1 MEILFFLNNIK
12 IKTYFILN
20 ILKKEAQFIIPA
32 FLCILLFILINSK
45 SFYLLS
51 ELSYWSGNLIN
62 QPYRI
67 LSYSFVHKD
76 FNHLLSNLFG
86 IVVVRYCFINL
97 NLKNIF
103 LFLYLIILLI
113 PIKTF
118 YLFIIDN
125 FLFYNPNHLLVGFS
139 GIIFGT
145 FSFIMLSSI
154 YGKEY
159 ILNIFIGLKKN
170 NEIYRLM
177 TVFLSLGIVYS
188 LLPSISLSGHIAGI
202 LSGFIIFII

>member
-1 MEILFFLNNIK
+1 MK
-12 IKTYFILN
+12 II
-20 ILKKEAQFIIPA
+20 KKEAQFIIPS
-32 FLCILLFILINSK
+32 FLCFLLFVIINFK
-45 SFYLLS
+45 SFFLVS
-51 ELSYWSGNLIN
+51 DLSYWSSYLII

-86 IVVVRYCFINL
+86 IIVVRYCFINL

-103 LFLYLIILLI
+103 LFFYLIILLI
-113 PIKTF
+113 PIQTF
-118 YLFIIDN
+118 FLFIVDN
-125 FLFYNPNHLLVGFS
+125 FIFYNPNHLLAGFS

-145 FSFIMLSSI
+145 FSFILLSSL

-170 NEIYRLM
+170 NEIYKLM

-188 LLPSISLSGHIAGI
+188 FLPSISLSGHIAGI
-202 LSGFIIFII
+202 LSGFIIFIL

>member
-1 MEILFFLNNIK
+1 MNI
-12 IKTYFILN
+12 I
-20 ILKKEAQFIIPA
+20 KKESQFIIPA
-32 FLCILLFILINSK
+32 FLCFLLFIIINLKRLFLVSD
-45 SFYLLS
+45 
-51 ELSYWSGNLIN
+51 LSYWSSYLTN

-76 FNHLLSNLFG
+76 FNHLLSNIFG
-86 IVVVRYCFINL
+86 IIVVRYCFINL

-113 PIKTF
+113 PIQTF
-118 YLFIIDN
+118 FLFVVDN

-145 FSFIMLSSI
+145 FSFILLSSL

-159 ILNIFIGLKKN
+159 IFNIFIGLKKN
-170 NEIYRLM
+170 NEIFRLM

-188 LLPSISLSGHIAGI
+188 LLPSISFAGHITGM
-202 LSGFIIFII
+202 LSGFIIFIL

>member
-1 MEILFFLNNIK
+1 M
-12 IKTYFILN
+12 
-20 ILKKEAQFIIPA
+20 QFIIPS
-32 FLCILLFILINSK
+32 FLCFILFVIINFKRFFLVSD
-45 SFYLLS
+45 
-51 ELSYWSGNLIN
+51 LSYWSSYLIT

-86 IVVVRYCFINL
+86 IIVVRYCFINL

-113 PIKTF
+113 PIQTF
-118 YLFIIDN
+118 FLFIVDN
-125 FLFYNPNHLLVGFS
+125 FIFYNPNHLLVGFS

-145 FSFIMLSSI
+145 FSFILLSSL

-170 NEIYRLM
+170 NEIYKLM

-188 LLPSISLSGHIAGI
+188 FLPSISLSGHIAGI
-202 LSGFIIFII
+202 LSGFIIFIL

>member
-1 MEILFFLNNIK
+1 MK
-12 IKTYFILN
+12 II
-20 ILKKEAQFIIPA
+20 KKEAQFIIPS
-32 FLCILLFILINSK
+32 FLCFLLFVIINFK
-45 SFYLLS
+45 RFFLVPD
-51 ELSYWSGNLIN
+51 LSYWSSYLIT

-86 IVVVRYCFINL
+86 IIVVRYCFINL

-113 PIKTF
+113 PIQTF
-118 YLFIIDN
+118 FLFIVDN
-125 FLFYNPNHLLVGFS
+125 FIFYNPNHLLVGFS

-145 FSFIMLSSI
+145 FSYIWLSSL

-159 ILNIFIGLKKN
+159 MLNIFIGLKKN
-170 NEIYRLM
+170 NEIYKLM

-202 LSGFIIFII
+202 LSGFIIFIL

>member
-1 MEILFFLNNIK
+1 MK
-12 IKTYFILN
+12 IIR
-20 ILKKEAQFIIPA
+20 KEAQFIIPS
-32 FLCILLFILINSK
+32 FLCFLLFIFINFKRFFLVSD
-45 SFYLLS
+45 
-51 ELSYWSGNLIN
+51 LSYWSSYLIN

-67 LSYSFVHKD
+67 LIYSFVHND

-86 IVVVRYCFINL
+86 IIVVRYCFINL

-113 PIKTF
+113 PIQTF
-118 YLFIIDN
+118 FLFILDN
-125 FLFYNPNHLLVGFS
+125 FIFYNPNHLLVGFS

-145 FSFIMLSSI
+145 FSFILLSSL

-170 NEIYRLM
+170 NEIYKLM

-188 LLPSISLSGHIAGI
+188 FLPSISLSGHIAGI
-202 LSGFIIFII
+202 LSGFIIFIL

>member
-1 MEILFFLNNIK
+1 MK
-12 IKTYFILN
+12 II
-20 ILKKEAQFIIPA
+20 KKEAQFIIPS
-32 FLCILLFILINSK
+32 FLCFLLFVIINFKRFFLVSD
-45 SFYLLS
+45 
-51 ELSYWSGNLIN
+51 LSYWSSYLIT

-86 IVVVRYCFINL
+86 IIVVRYCFINL

-113 PIKTF
+113 PMQTF
-118 YLFIIDN
+118 LLFIVDN

-145 FSFIMLSSI
+145 FTFILLSSL

-159 ILNIFIGLKKN
+159 ILDIFIGLKKN

-188 LLPSISLSGHIAGI
+188 LFPSISLSGHIAGI
-202 LSGFIIFII
+202 LSGFIIFIL

>member
-1 MEILFFLNNIK
+1 MK
-12 IKTYFILN
+12 IIR
-20 ILKKEAQFIIPA
+20 KEAQFIIPS
-32 FLCILLFILINSK
+32 FLCFLLFVIINFK
-45 SFYLLS
+45 SFFLVPD
-51 ELSYWSGNLIN
+51 LSYWSSYLIT

-86 IVVVRYCFINL
+86 IIVVRYCFINL

-113 PIKTF
+113 PIQTF
-118 YLFIIDN
+118 FLFIVDN
-125 FLFYNPNHLLVGFS
+125 FIFYNPNHLLVGFS

-145 FSFIMLSSI
+145 FSYIWLSSL

-159 ILNIFIGLKKN
+159 MLNIFIGLKKN
-170 NEIYRLM
+170 NEIYKLM

-202 LSGFIIFII
+202 LSGFIIFIL

>member
-1 MEILFFLNNIK
+1 MK
-12 IKTYFILN
+12 IIR
-20 ILKKEAQFIIPA
+20 KEAQFIIPS
-32 FLCILLFILINSK
+32 FLCFLLFVIINFK
-45 SFYLLS
+45 SFFLVPD
-51 ELSYWSGNLIN
+51 LSYWSSYLIT

-86 IVVVRYCFINL
+86 IIVVRYCFINL

-113 PIKTF
+113 PIQTF
-118 YLFIIDN
+118 FLFILDN
-125 FLFYNPNHLLVGFS
+125 FIFYNPNHLLVGFS

-145 FSFIMLSSI
+145 FSFILLSSL

-170 NEIYRLM
+170 NEIYKLM

-188 LLPSISLSGHIAGI
+188 FLPSISLSGHIAGI
-202 LSGFIIFII
+202 LSGFIIFIL

>member
-1 MEILFFLNNIK
+1 MFFINDNNIK
-12 IKTYFILN
+12 SYFILK
-20 ILKKEAQFIIPA
+20 IIKKEAQFIIPS
-32 FLCILLFILINSK
+32 FLCCLLFIVINFK
-45 SFYLLS
+45 SIYLVS
-51 ELSYWSGNLIN
+51 DLSYWSNYLIN

-86 IVVVRYCFINL
+86 IIVVRYCFINL

-113 PIKTF
+113 PIQTF
-118 YLFIIDN
+118 YLFIVDN
-125 FLFYNPNHLLVGFS
+125 FIFYNPNHLLVGFS

-145 FSFIMLSSI
+145 FSFILLSSL

-159 ILNIFIGLKKN
+159 IFNIFIGLKKN
-170 NEIYRLM
+170 IEIYRLM
-177 TVFLSLGIVYS
+177 TFFLSLGIVYS
-188 LLPSISLSGHIAGI
+188 LLPNISLSGHVAGI
-202 LSGFIIFII
+202 LSGFIIFIL

>member
-1 MEILFFLNNIK
+1 M
-12 IKTYFILN
+12 KTI
-20 ILKKEAQFIIPA
+20 KKEAQFIIPS
-32 FLCILLFILINSK
+32 FLCFLLFIIINFK
-45 SFYLLS
+45 RFFLVPD
-51 ELSYWSGNLIN
+51 LSYWSSYLVT

-86 IVVVRYCFINL
+86 IIVVRYCFINL
-97 NLKNIF
+97 KLKNIF

-113 PIKTF
+113 PIQTF
-118 YLFIIDN
+118 LLFIVDN
-125 FLFYNPNHLLVGFS
+125 FIFYNPNHLLVGFS

-145 FSFIMLSSI
+145 FSFILLSSL

-170 NEIYRLM
+170 NEIYKLM

-202 LSGFIIFII
+202 LSGFIIFIL

>member
-1 MEILFFLNNIK
+1 M
-12 IKTYFILN
+12 KTI
-20 ILKKEAQFIIPA
+20 KKEAQFIIPS
-32 FLCILLFILINSK
+32 FLCFLLFVIINFK
-45 SFYLLS
+45 RFFLVPD
-51 ELSYWSGNLIN
+51 LSYWSSYLVT

-86 IVVVRYCFINL
+86 IIVVRYCFINL

-113 PIKTF
+113 PIQTF
-118 YLFIIDN
+118 FLFIVDN
-125 FLFYNPNHLLVGFS
+125 FIFYNPNHLLVGFS

-145 FSFIMLSSI
+145 CSFILLSSL

-170 NEIYRLM
+170 NEIYKLM

-202 LSGFIIFII
+202 LSGFIIFIL

>member
-1 MEILFFLNNIK
+1 MNLILK
-12 IKTYFILN
+12 II
-20 ILKKEAQFIIPA
+20 KKEAQFIIPS
-32 FLCILLFILINSK
+32 FLCFLLFIFINFKRFFLVSD
-45 SFYLLS
+45 
-51 ELSYWSGNLIN
+51 LSYWSSYLIN

-86 IVVVRYCFINL
+86 IIVVRYCFINL

-113 PIKTF
+113 PIQTF
-118 YLFIIDN
+118 FLFILDN
-125 FLFYNPNHLLVGFS
+125 FIFYNPNHLLVGFS

-145 FSFIMLSSI
+145 FSFILLSSF

-170 NEIYRLM
+170 NEIYKLM

-188 LLPSISLSGHIAGI
+188 FLPSISLSGHIAGI
-202 LSGFIIFII
+202 LSGFIIFIL

>member
-1 MEILFFLNNIK
+1 MK
-12 IKTYFILN
+12 IIR
-20 ILKKEAQFIIPA
+20 KEAQFIIPSL
-32 FLCILLFILINSK
+32 LCFLLFIFINFKRFFLVSD
-45 SFYLLS
+45 
-51 ELSYWSGNLIN
+51 LSYWSSYLIT

-86 IVVVRYCFINL
+86 IIVVRYCFINL

-113 PIKTF
+113 PIQTF
-118 YLFIIDN
+118 FLFILDN
-125 FLFYNPNHLLVGFS
+125 FIFYNPNHLLVGFS

-145 FSFIMLSSI
+145 FSFILLSSL

-170 NEIYRLM
+170 NEIYKLM
-177 TVFLSLGIVYS
+177 TIFLSLGIVYS

-202 LSGFIIFII
+202 LSGFIIFIL

>member
-1 MEILFFLNNIK
+1 MFFINNNNIK
-12 IKTYFILN
+12 SYFILK
-20 ILKKEAQFIIPA
+20 IIKKEAQFIIPS
-32 FLCILLFILINSK
+32 FLCCLLFIVINFK
-45 SFYLLS
+45 SIYLVS
-51 ELSYWSGNLIN
+51 DLSYWSNYLIN

-86 IVVVRYCFINL
+86 IIVVRYCFINL

-113 PIKTF
+113 PIQTF
-118 YLFIIDN
+118 YLFIVDN
-125 FLFYNPNHLLVGFS
+125 FIFYNPNHLLVGFS

-145 FSFIMLSSI
+145 FSFILLSSL

-159 ILNIFIGLKKN
+159 IFNIFIGLKKN
-170 NEIYRLM
+170 IEIYRLM

-188 LLPSISLSGHIAGI
+188 LLPNISLSGHVAGI
-202 LSGFIIFII
+202 LSGFIIFIL

>member
-1 MEILFFLNNIK
+1 M
-12 IKTYFILN
+12 KTI
-20 ILKKEAQFIIPA
+20 KKEAQFIIPS
-32 FLCILLFILINSK
+32 FLCFLLFVIINFK
-45 SFYLLS
+45 RFFLVPD
-51 ELSYWSGNLIN
+51 LSYWSSYLVT

-86 IVVVRYCFINL
+86 IIVVRYCFINL

-113 PIKTF
+113 PIQTF
-118 YLFIIDN
+118 FLFILDN
-125 FLFYNPNHLLVGFS
+125 FIFYNPNHLLVGFS

-145 FSFIMLSSI
+145 FSFILLSSL

-170 NEIYRLM
+170 NEIYKLM

-188 LLPSISLSGHIAGI
+188 FLPSISLSGHIAGI
-202 LSGFIIFII
+202 LSGFIIFIL

>member
-1 MEILFFLNNIK
+1 MK
-12 IKTYFILN
+12 IIR
-20 ILKKEAQFIIPA
+20 KEAQFIIPSL
-32 FLCILLFILINSK
+32 LCFLLFIFINFKRFFLVSD
-45 SFYLLS
+45 
-51 ELSYWSGNLIN
+51 LSYWSSYLIN

-86 IVVVRYCFINL
+86 IIVVRYCFINL
-97 NLKNIF
+97 NLKSIF

-113 PIKTF
+113 PIQTF
-118 YLFIIDN
+118 FLFILDN
-125 FLFYNPNHLLVGFS
+125 FIFYNPNHLLVGFS

-145 FSFIMLSSI
+145 FSFILLSSL

-170 NEIYRLM
+170 NEIYKLM

-188 LLPSISLSGHIAGI
+188 FLPSISLSGHIAGI
-202 LSGFIIFII
+202 LSGFIIFIL

>member
-1 MEILFFLNNIK
+1 MK
-12 IKTYFILN
+12 IIR
-20 ILKKEAQFIIPA
+20 KEAQFIIPS
-32 FLCILLFILINSK
+32 FLCFLLFVIINFK
-45 SFYLLS
+45 RFFLVP
-51 ELSYWSGNLIN
+51 ELSYWSSYLIT

-86 IVVVRYCFINL
+86 IIVVRYCFINL

-113 PIKTF
+113 PIQTF
-118 YLFIIDN
+118 FLFIVDN
-125 FLFYNPNHLLVGFS
+125 FIFYNPNHLLVGFS
-139 GIIFGT
+139 GVVFGT
-145 FSFIMLSSI
+145 FSFILLSSL

-170 NEIYRLM
+170 NEIYKLM

-188 LLPSISLSGHIAGI
+188 FLPSISLSGHIAGI
-202 LSGFIIFII
+202 LSGFIIFIL

>member
-1 MEILFFLNNIK
+1 MK
-12 IKTYFILN
+12 II
-20 ILKKEAQFIIPA
+20 KKEAQFIIPS
-32 FLCILLFILINSK
+32 FLCFLLFIIINFKRFFLVSD
-45 SFYLLS
+45 
-51 ELSYWSGNLIN
+51 LSYWSSYLTN

-76 FNHLLSNLFG
+76 FNHLLSNIFG
-86 IVVVRYCFINL
+86 IIVVRYCFINL

-113 PIKTF
+113 PIQTYF
-118 YLFIIDN
+118 LFILDN
-125 FLFYNPNHLLVGFS
+125 FIFYNPNHLLVGFS

-145 FSFIMLSSI
+145 FSFILLSSL
-154 YGKEY
+154 YGKES

-170 NEIYRLM
+170 NEIFRLM

-188 LLPSISLSGHIAGI
+188 LLPSISFSGHVAGI
-202 LSGFIIFII
+202 LSGFIIFIL

>member
-1 MEILFFLNNIK
+1 M
-12 IKTYFILN
+12 KTI
-20 ILKKEAQFIIPA
+20 KKEAQFIIPS
-32 FLCILLFILINSK
+32 FLCFLLFVIINFK
-45 SFYLLS
+45 RFFLVPD
-51 ELSYWSGNLIN
+51 LSYWSSYLVT

-86 IVVVRYCFINL
+86 IIVVRYCFINL

-113 PIKTF
+113 PIQTF
-118 YLFIIDN
+118 FLFIVDN
-125 FLFYNPNHLLVGFS
+125 FIFYNTNHLLVGFS

-145 FSFIMLSSI
+145 FSFILFSSL

-159 ILNIFIGLKKN
+159 IFNIFIGLKKN
-170 NEIYRLM
+170 NEIYKLM

-188 LLPSISLSGHIAGI
+188 FLPSISLSGHIAGI
-202 LSGFIIFII
+202 LSGFIIFIL